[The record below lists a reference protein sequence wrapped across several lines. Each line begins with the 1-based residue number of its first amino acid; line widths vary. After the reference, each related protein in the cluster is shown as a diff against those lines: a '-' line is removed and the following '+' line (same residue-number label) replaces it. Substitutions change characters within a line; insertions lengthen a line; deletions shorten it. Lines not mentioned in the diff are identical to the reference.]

1 MNAIAANANVHG
13 LGREAA
19 ILTQI
24 HCKGVQVFCI
34 RQASWPLQCG
44 ARGRSWF
51 HQSFAPKKVPLCQ
64 FRRYSSSFLVLV
76 LCVVLVAHAKTLLL
90 DESDNN
96 SHLCL
101 YVGDTLSI
109 KLAANPTTGYSWAKP
124 EAFLHLDLII
134 SRSERGSS
142 DRVGAP
148 GFQVFAFKATEPGE
162 SDLDLNYLRP

>member
-1 MNAIAANANVHG
+1 MQK
-13 LGREAA
+13 R
-19 ILTQI
+19 
-24 HCKGVQVFCI
+24 FC
-34 RQASWPLQCG
+34 WM
-44 ARGRSWF
+44 
-51 HQSFAPKKVPLCQ
+51 
-64 FRRYSSSFLVLV
+64 
-76 LCVVLVAHAKTLLL
+76 
-90 DESDNN
+90 DSDNN

-162 SDLDLNYLRP
+162 SALDLNYLRPFEKNTPPAKMFHLWVKIEARPTTKAENKTTP